1 MGLSVRHDVVGDVL
15 HVTFTGEFDLGTLPI
30 ISDALSKAMVGS
42 CSTIVIDLND
52 VSSPDDSALGLLLA
66 TSTRAR
72 EAGRQLMVGDGFR
85 AGVDVVALSEPSALS
100 RPTRAAGPGCWW
112 PRWARTATTG
122 ARR

>member
-42 CSTIVIDLND
+42 CSTIVIDLSD
-52 VSSPDDSALGLLLA
+52 VASPDDSALGLLLA

-72 EAGRQLMVGDGFR
+72 ESGRQLMATGATKAMADQ
-85 AGVDVVALSEPSALS
+85 LS
-100 RPTRAAGPGCWW
+100 RFGIPVRE
-112 PRWARTATTG
+112 R
-122 ARR
+122 